1 MRLPTPNILGAGAAG
16 AATAASAALPPAF
29 APSLVPALLIA
40 DEGSSGMV
48 IVMSVAA
55 AGVAGIALA
64 LASMLLGNACFQP
77 THPGLAAGTRLLRGS
92 AGSPTVSEPDAFGA
106 DLLGKG

>member
-1 MRLPTPNILGAGAAG
+1 MRLPTPNILGAGTAG

-29 APSLVPALLIA
+29 APALLIA
-40 DEGSSGMV
+40 DEGFSGMA

-55 AGVAGIALA
+55 AGIAGIALA

-77 THPGLAAGTRLLRGS
+77 THPGLAAGTRVLRGS
-92 AGSPTVSEPDAFGA
+92 TGSTTGSEPDAFSA

>member
-1 MRLPTPNILGAGAAG
+1 MRLPTPNLLGAGAAG
-16 AATAASAALPPAF
+16 AATAASAALPPA
-29 APSLVPALLIA
+29 SLVPALLIA

-77 THPGLAAGTRLLRGS
+77 THPGLAAGTRVLRGS